1 MVLRLFGCR
10 YNDSHHNYSNKIEY
24 GIKNLANEHW
34 EVLYNIFIFF
44 TFEFDARNVMI

>member
-10 YNDSHHNYSNKIEY
+10 YNDSHHNYNNEI
-24 GIKNLANEHW
+24 GIKNLANQHW
-34 EVLYNIFIFF
+34 EVLRNIFIFF